1 MATDNERQIV
11 PVQKTIEVEPI
22 DIKREVNRAKRYA
35 RGFQTADYAR
45 TKQDGSQTSFF
56 DPYRNVENQYGNLK
70 TADGHFN
77 REVDCQTLR
86 RVSKKAWIINLCI
99 INVQKKIKPFLKP
112 STNRNLRG
120 FVVKKVGEDV
130 VKAAGQKSE
139 ARTEIEQFLLNTG
152 IEKSPDRDNFVRYCT
167 KILRDALEIDQ
178 VATEIGRTVS
188 GKVYAFWAVDGA
200 TIERVLPN
208 QDNPMHIKYIQVID
222 EIPQAFY
229 PAGSLIF
236 DYQNPRSDVRYSFY
250 GYSPVEQAIDLI
262 TSTINAF
269 TYNAGFFTENKL
281 PRGMLLLDGNA
292 NQETVEQ
299 MEDYLCDIMSGTTAN
314 QWRVPIIPAGNGG
327 SGENNSIK
335 WVSLSGTNKEMEFQ
349 GWLDFLTS
357 AIVSLFGCSMEEL
370 GLHSSK
376 SQPMFEHNTT
386 PEIEASKSLVLGDM
400 LSFLQQYINQILEK
414 AYPGY
419 EIEFV
424 GYERDDPKQI
434 LDLTKTE
441 LESFK
446 TLNEV
451 RKEKGLKPIEADWA
465 DKCPANPQFVQMYQ
479 AAQMDDGGGMED
491 MDDGEE
497 GGDFGGEEDG
507 EGENADNAE
516 ENGAENGNSEQESNV
531 DEGAWGEIGGNT
543 EGEEE
548 EKPEEENGGVNKSL
562 NFNF

>member
-1 MATDNERQIV
+1 MATDNNKQLI
-11 PVQKTIEVEPI
+11 PIQKSIEVEPI
-22 DIKREVNRAKRYA
+22 DIKREINRAKKYA
-35 RGFQTADYAR
+35 RAYVPTDYAR
-45 TKQDGSQTSFF
+45 AKQGGSQSSFF
-56 DPYRNVENQYGNLK
+56 DPYRNIENEYGNLR
-70 TADGHFN
+70 TADGHYN

-120 FVVKKVGEDV
+120 FVVKKIGEDV
-130 VKAAGQKSE
+130 IKAAGQKSE

-152 IEKSPDRDNFVRYCT
+152 IEKSPDRDNFTRFCI

-208 QDNPMHIKYIQVID
+208 QDNPFHIKYVQVID
-222 EIPQAFY
+222 SIPQAFY
-229 PAGSLIF
+229 PEDSLIF
-236 DYQNPRSDVRYSFY
+236 DYQNPRSDVRYSLY

-314 QWRVPIIPAGNGG
+314 QWRVPIIPAGNGT

-335 WVSLSGTNKEMEFQ
+335 WVSLGGTNKEMEFQ

-400 LSFLQQYINQILEK
+400 LAFLQQYINQILEK

-479 AAQMDDGGGMED
+479 SAQMDGGGMED
-491 MDDGEE
+491 PDAAEDEGEE
-497 GGDFGGEEDG
+497 GADFGE
-507 EGENADNAE
+507 ENADENENVDNDAWNDIAGNDKVNNAE
-516 ENGAENGNSEQESNV
+516 NEDNA
-531 DEGAWGEIGGNT
+531 
-543 EGEEE
+543 GEETKSE
-548 EKPEEENGGVNKSL
+548 GVEKSFKFS
-562 NFNF
+562 F

>member
-1 MATDNERQIV
+1 MATDNNKQLI
-11 PVQKTIEVEPI
+11 PIQKSIEVEPI
-22 DIKREVNRAKRYA
+22 DIKREINRAKKYTRAYVP
-35 RGFQTADYAR
+35 TDYAR
-45 TKQDGSQTSFF
+45 AKQGGSQSSFF
-56 DPYRNVENQYGNLK
+56 DPYRNIENEYGNLR
-70 TADGHFN
+70 TADGHYN

-120 FVVKKVGEDV
+120 FVVKKIGEDV
-130 VKAAGQKSE
+130 IKAAGQKSE

-152 IEKSPDRDNFVRYCT
+152 IEKSPDRDNFTRFCI

-208 QDNPMHIKYIQVID
+208 QDNPLHIKYVQVID
-222 EIPQAFY
+222 SIPQAFY
-229 PAGSLIF
+229 PEDSLIF

-314 QWRVPIIPAGNGG
+314 QWRVPIIPAGNGT

-335 WVSLSGTNKEMEFQ
+335 WVSLGGTNKEMEFQ

-479 AAQMDDGGGMED
+479 SAQMDGGGMED
-491 MDDGEE
+491 PDAAEDEE
-497 GGDFGGEEDG
+497 GADFGGEENGDL
-507 EGENADNAE
+507 EEENADENENVDNDAWNDIAGNDKVNNAE
-516 ENGAENGNSEQESNV
+516 NEDNA
-531 DEGAWGEIGGNT
+531 
-543 EGEEE
+543 GEETKSE
-548 EKPEEENGGVNKSL
+548 GVEKSFKFS
-562 NFNF
+562 F

>member
-1 MATDNERQIV
+1 MATDNNKQLI
-11 PVQKTIEVEPI
+11 PIQKSIEVEPI
-22 DIKREVNRAKRYA
+22 DIKREINRAKKYA
-35 RGFQTADYAR
+35 RAYVPTDYAR
-45 TKQDGSQTSFF
+45 AKQGGSQSSFF
-56 DPYRNVENQYGNLK
+56 DPYRNIENEYGNLR
-70 TADGHFN
+70 TADGHYN

-120 FVVKKVGEDV
+120 FVVKKIGEDV
-130 VKAAGQKSE
+130 IKAAGQKSE

-152 IEKSPDRDNFVRYCT
+152 IEKSPDRDNFTRFCI

-208 QDNPMHIKYIQVID
+208 QDNPFHIKYVQVID
-222 EIPQAFY
+222 SIPQAFY
-229 PAGSLIF
+229 PEDSLIF

-314 QWRVPIIPAGNGG
+314 QWRVPIIPAGNGT

-335 WVSLSGTNKEMEFQ
+335 WVSLGGTNKEMEFQ

-400 LSFLQQYINQILEK
+400 LAFLQQYINQILEK

-479 AAQMDDGGGMED
+479 SAQMDGGGMED
-491 MDDGEE
+491 PDAAEDE
-497 GGDFGGEEDG
+497 GGEGADFGE
-507 EGENADNAE
+507 ENADENENVDNDAWNDIAGNDKVNNAE
-516 ENGAENGNSEQESNV
+516 NEDNA
-531 DEGAWGEIGGNT
+531 
-543 EGEEE
+543 GEETKSE
-548 EKPEEENGGVNKSL
+548 GVEKSFKFS
-562 NFNF
+562 F

>member
-1 MATDNERQIV
+1 MATDNNKQLI
-11 PVQKTIEVEPI
+11 PIQKSIEVEPI
-22 DIKREVNRAKRYA
+22 DIKREINRAKKYA
-35 RGFQTADYAR
+35 RAYVPTDYAR
-45 TKQDGSQTSFF
+45 AKQGGSQSSFF
-56 DPYRNVENQYGNLK
+56 DPYRNIENEYGNLR
-70 TADGHFN
+70 TADGHYN

-120 FVVKKVGEDV
+120 FVVKKIGEDV
-130 VKAAGQKSE
+130 IKAAGQKSE

-152 IEKSPDRDNFVRYCT
+152 IEKSPDRDNFIRFCI

-208 QDNPMHIKYIQVID
+208 QDNPFHIKYVQVID
-222 EIPQAFY
+222 SIPQAFY
-229 PAGSLIF
+229 PEDSLIF

-314 QWRVPIIPAGNGG
+314 QWRVPIIPAGNGT

-335 WVSLSGTNKEMEFQ
+335 WVSLGGTNKEMEFQ

-400 LSFLQQYINQILEK
+400 LAFLQQYINQILEK

-479 AAQMDDGGGMED
+479 SAQMDGGGMED
-491 MDDGEE
+491 PDAAEDE
-497 GGDFGGEEDG
+497 GGEGADFGE
-507 EGENADNAE
+507 ENADENENVDNDAWNDIAGNNKVNNAE
-516 ENGAENGNSEQESNV
+516 NEDNA
-531 DEGAWGEIGGNT
+531 
-543 EGEEE
+543 GEETKSE
-548 EKPEEENGGVNKSL
+548 GVEKSFKFS
-562 NFNF
+562 F

>member
-1 MATDNERQIV
+1 MATDNNKQLI
-11 PVQKTIEVEPI
+11 PIQKSIEVEPI
-22 DIKREVNRAKRYA
+22 DIKREINRAKKYA
-35 RGFQTADYAR
+35 RAYVPTDYAR
-45 TKQDGSQTSFF
+45 AKQGGSQSSFF
-56 DPYRNVENQYGNLK
+56 DPYRNIENEYGNLR
-70 TADGHFN
+70 TADGHYN

-120 FVVKKVGEDV
+120 FVVKKIGEDV
-130 VKAAGQKSE
+130 IKAAGQKSE

-152 IEKSPDRDNFVRYCT
+152 IEKSPDRDNFTRFCI

-208 QDNPMHIKYIQVID
+208 QDNPFHIKYVQVID
-222 EIPQAFY
+222 SIPQAFY
-229 PAGSLIF
+229 PEDSLIF

-314 QWRVPIIPAGNGG
+314 QWRVPIIPAGNGT

-335 WVSLSGTNKEMEFQ
+335 WVSLGGTNKEMEFQ

-400 LSFLQQYINQILEK
+400 LAFLQQYINQILEK

-479 AAQMDDGGGMED
+479 SAQMDGGGMED
-491 MDDGEE
+491 PDAAEDE
-497 GGDFGGEEDG
+497 GGEGADFGGDDNGEDFG
-507 EGENADNAE
+507 EENANENENVDNDAWNDIAGNDKVNNAENEDNA
-516 ENGAENGNSEQESNV
+516 
-531 DEGAWGEIGGNT
+531 
-543 EGEEE
+543 GEETKSE
-548 EKPEEENGGVNKSL
+548 GVEKSFKFS
-562 NFNF
+562 F

>member
-1 MATDNERQIV
+1 MTTGNSKQLIPIQKSLE
-11 PVQKTIEVEPI
+11 VQPI
-22 DIKREVNRAKRYA
+22 DIKREVNRAKKYSRQ
-35 RGFQTADYAR
+35 FIPIDYAR
-45 TKQDGSQTSFF
+45 AKQDGSQTSFF
-56 DPYRNVENQYGNLK
+56 DPYREVENEYGNLR

-120 FVVKKVGEDV
+120 FVVKKIGEDV
-130 VKAAGQKSE
+130 VKATGQKSE
-139 ARTEIEQFLLNTG
+139 QRTEIERFLLNTG
-152 IEKSPDRDNFVRYCT
+152 IEKSPDRDNFTRFCI

-208 QDNPMHIKYIQVID
+208 QDNPLHIKYVQVID
-222 EIPQAFY
+222 SIPQAFY
-229 PAGSLIF
+229 PEDTLIF

-314 QWRVPIIPAGNGG
+314 QWRVPIIPAGNGT

-335 WVSLSGTNKEMEFQ
+335 WVSLGGTNKEMEFQ

-424 GYERDDPKQI
+424 GYERDDPKLI

-479 AAQMDDGGGMED
+479 SAQMDGGGMED
-491 MDDGEE
+491 PDEEGADFSGEE
-497 GGDFGGEEDG
+497 NSGGGDFGE
-507 EGENADNAE
+507 ENADE
-516 ENGAENGNSEQESNV
+516 SENV
-531 DEGAWGEIGGNT
+531 DNDAWGEIAGNDENEGNAESGDNVVEEET
-543 EGEEE
+543 EGV
-548 EKPEEENGGVNKSL
+548 EKSFIFG
-562 NFNF
+562 F

>member
-1 MATDNERQIV
+1 MATDDNKRLI
-11 PVQKTIEVEPI
+11 PIQKNIEIEPI
-22 DIKREVNRAKRYA
+22 DIKREINRAKKYA
-35 RGFQTADYAR
+35 RAYVPTDYAR
-45 TKQDGSQTSFF
+45 AKQGGSQSSFF
-56 DPYRNVENQYGNLK
+56 DPFRNIENEYGNLR
-70 TADGHFN
+70 TADGHYN

-130 VKAAGQKSE
+130 IKAAGQKSE

-152 IEKSPDRDNFVRYCT
+152 IEKSPDRDNFTRFCI

-208 QDNPMHIKYIQVID
+208 QDNPLHIKYVQVID
-222 EIPQAFY
+222 SIPQAFY
-229 PAGSLIF
+229 PEDSLIF
-236 DYQNPRSDVRYSFY
+236 DYQNPRSDVRYSLY

-314 QWRVPIIPAGNGG
+314 QWRVPIIPAGNGT

-335 WVSLSGTNKEMEFQ
+335 WVSLGGTNKEMEFQ

-400 LSFLQQYINQILEK
+400 LAFLQQYINQILEK

-465 DKCPANPQFVQMYQ
+465 DKCPANPQLVQMYQ
-479 AAQMDDGGGMED
+479 SAQMDGGGMED
-491 MDDGEE
+491 PDAAEDE
-497 GGDFGGEEDG
+497 GGEGADFGE
-507 EGENADNAE
+507 ENADENENVDNDAWNEITGNDKENNAE
-516 ENGAENGNSEQESNV
+516 KEDNA
-531 DEGAWGEIGGNT
+531 
-543 EGEEE
+543 GEETKSE
-548 EKPEEENGGVNKSL
+548 GVEKSFKFS
-562 NFNF
+562 F

>member
-1 MATDNERQIV
+1 MATDNNKQLI
-11 PVQKTIEVEPI
+11 PIQKSIEVEPI
-22 DIKREVNRAKRYA
+22 DIKREINRAKKYSRQ
-35 RGFQTADYAR
+35 FIPTDYAR
-45 TKQDGSQTSFF
+45 AKQGGSQTSFF
-56 DPYRNVENQYGNLK
+56 DPYRNVENEYGNLR

-99 INVQKKIKPFLKP
+99 IHVQKKIKPFLKP
-112 STNRNLRG
+112 STNRNFRG
-120 FVVKKVGEDV
+120 FVVKKIGEDV
-130 VKAAGQKSE
+130 IKAVGQKSE

-152 IEKSPDRDNFVRYCT
+152 TEKSPDRDNFTRFCI

-208 QDNPMHIKYIQVID
+208 QDNPLRIKYVQAID
-222 EIPQAFY
+222 SIPQAFY
-229 PAGSLIF
+229 PEDSLIF

-314 QWRVPIIPAGNGG
+314 QWRVPIIPAGNGS

-335 WVSLSGTNKEMEFQ
+335 WVSLGGTNKEMEFQ

-376 SQPMFEHNTT
+376 SQPMFERNTT

-400 LSFLQQYINQILEK
+400 LAFFQQYINQILEK

-479 AAQMDDGGGMED
+479 SAQMDGGGMED
-491 MDDGEE
+491 PDAGDDEEGADFGGEDN
-497 GGDFGGEEDG
+497 GGDFGEE
-507 EGENADNAE
+507 NAE
-516 ENGAENGNSEQESNV
+516 ESGNVNN
-531 DEGAWGEIGGNT
+531 DAWGEIAGNDNKDNAGN
-543 EGEEE
+543 EDNAGEEE
-548 EKPEEENGGVNKSL
+548 ENPEGVEKS
-562 NFNF
+562 FKYSF

>member
-1 MATDNERQIV
+1 MTTGNSKQLIPIQKSLE
-11 PVQKTIEVEPI
+11 VQPI
-22 DIKREVNRAKRYA
+22 DIKREVNRAKKYSRQ
-35 RGFQTADYAR
+35 FIPIDYAR
-45 TKQDGSQTSFF
+45 AKQDGSQTSFF
-56 DPYRNVENQYGNLK
+56 DPYREVENEYGNLR

-120 FVVKKVGEDV
+120 FVVKKIGEDV
-130 VKAAGQKSE
+130 VKATGQKSE
-139 ARTEIEQFLLNTG
+139 QRTEIERFLLNTG
-152 IEKSPDRDNFVRYCT
+152 IEKSPDRDNFTRFCI

-208 QDNPMHIKYIQVID
+208 QDNPLHIKYVQVID
-222 EIPQAFY
+222 SIPQAFY
-229 PAGSLIF
+229 PEDTLIF

-314 QWRVPIIPAGNGG
+314 QWRVPIIPAGNGT

-335 WVSLSGTNKEMEFQ
+335 WVSLGGTNKEMEFQ

-424 GYERDDPKQI
+424 GYERDDPKLI

-479 AAQMDDGGGMED
+479 SAQMDGGGMED
-491 MDDGEE
+491 PDEEGADFSGEENSE
-497 GGDFGGEEDG
+497 GGDFGE
-507 EGENADNAE
+507 ENADE
-516 ENGAENGNSEQESNV
+516 SENV
-531 DEGAWGEIGGNT
+531 DNDAWGEIAGNDENEGNAESGDNVVEEET
-543 EGEEE
+543 EGV
-548 EKPEEENGGVNKSL
+548 EKS
-562 NFNF
+562 FNFGF

>member
-1 MATDNERQIV
+1 MATDNNKQLI
-11 PVQKTIEVEPI
+11 PIQKSIEVEPI
-22 DIKREVNRAKRYA
+22 DIKREINRAKKYA
-35 RGFQTADYAR
+35 RAYVPTDYAR
-45 TKQDGSQTSFF
+45 AKQGGSQSSFF
-56 DPYRNVENQYGNLK
+56 DPYRNIENEYGNLR
-70 TADGHFN
+70 TADGHYN

-120 FVVKKVGEDV
+120 FVVKKIGEDV
-130 VKAAGQKSE
+130 IKAAGQKSE

-152 IEKSPDRDNFVRYCT
+152 IEKSPDRDNFTRFCI

-208 QDNPMHIKYIQVID
+208 QDNPFHIKYVQVID
-222 EIPQAFY
+222 SIPQAFY
-229 PAGSLIF
+229 PEDSLIF

-314 QWRVPIIPAGNGG
+314 QWRVPIIPAGNGT

-335 WVSLSGTNKEMEFQ
+335 WVSLGGTNKEMEFQ

-400 LSFLQQYINQILEK
+400 LAFLQQYINQILEK

-479 AAQMDDGGGMED
+479 SAQMDGGGMED
-491 MDDGEE
+491 PDAAEDE
-497 GGDFGGEEDG
+497 GGEGADFGGEDNGEDFG
-507 EGENADNAE
+507 EENADENENVDNDAWNEIAGNDKEDNAE
-516 ENGAENGNSEQESNV
+516 NEDNA
-531 DEGAWGEIGGNT
+531 
-543 EGEEE
+543 GEETKSE
-548 EKPEEENGGVNKSL
+548 GVEKSFKYS
-562 NFNF
+562 F

>member
-1 MATDNERQIV
+1 MATDNNKQLI
-11 PVQKTIEVEPI
+11 PIQKSIEVEPI
-22 DIKREVNRAKRYA
+22 DIKREINRAKKYA
-35 RGFQTADYAR
+35 RAYVPTDYAR
-45 TKQDGSQTSFF
+45 AKQGGSQSSFF
-56 DPYRNVENQYGNLK
+56 DPYRNIENEYGNLR
-70 TADGHFN
+70 TADGHYN

-120 FVVKKVGEDV
+120 FVVKKIGEDV
-130 VKAAGQKSE
+130 IKAAGQKSE

-152 IEKSPDRDNFVRYCT
+152 IEKSPDRDNFTRFCI

-208 QDNPMHIKYIQVID
+208 QDNPLHIKYVQVID
-222 EIPQAFY
+222 SIPQAFY
-229 PAGSLIF
+229 PEDSLIF

-314 QWRVPIIPAGNGG
+314 QWRVPIIPAGNGT

-335 WVSLSGTNKEMEFQ
+335 WVSLGGTNKEMEFQ

-400 LSFLQQYINQILEK
+400 LAFLQQYINQILEK

-479 AAQMDDGGGMED
+479 AAQMDGGGMED
-491 MDDGEE
+491 PGAEEDEEGGEDT
-497 GGDFGGEEDG
+497 GGDFGEE
-507 EGENADNAE
+507 NAE
-516 ENGAENGNSEQESNV
+516 ESDNV
-531 DEGAWGEIGGNT
+531 DNDAWGEIAGSDKEDNAGN
-543 EGEEE
+543 EDNAGEEE
-548 EKPEEENGGVNKSL
+548 ENPEGVKKS
-562 NFNF
+562 FSFVF

>member
-1 MATDNERQIV
+1 MATDNNKQLI
-11 PVQKTIEVEPI
+11 PIQKSIEVEPI
-22 DIKREVNRAKRYA
+22 DIKREINRAKKYA
-35 RGFQTADYAR
+35 RAYVPTDYAR
-45 TKQDGSQTSFF
+45 AKQGGSQSSFF
-56 DPYRNVENQYGNLK
+56 DPYRNIENEYGNLR
-70 TADGHFN
+70 TADGHYN

-120 FVVKKVGEDV
+120 FVVKKIGEDV
-130 VKAAGQKSE
+130 IKAAGQKSE

-152 IEKSPDRDNFVRYCT
+152 IEKSPDRDNFTRFCI

-208 QDNPMHIKYIQVID
+208 QDNPFHIKYVQVID
-222 EIPQAFY
+222 SIPQAFY
-229 PAGSLIF
+229 PEDSLIF

-314 QWRVPIIPAGNGG
+314 QWRVPIIPAGNGT

-335 WVSLSGTNKEMEFQ
+335 WVSLGGTNKEMEFQ

-357 AIVSLFGCSMEEL
+357 AIASLFGCSMEEL

-451 RKEKGLKPIEADWA
+451 RKEKGLKPIDADWA

-479 AAQMDDGGGMED
+479 AAQMDDGGMED
-491 MDDGEE
+491 PDAAEDEGGEGADFGGGESDE
-497 GGDFGGEEDG
+497 GGDFGSDENEEP
-507 EGENADNAE
+507 GENNEE
-516 ENGAENGNSEQESNV
+516 ENKV
-531 DEGAWGEIGGNT
+531 DDNAWGEIA
-543 EGEEE
+543 GEET
-548 EKPEEENGGVNKSL
+548 KSPKK
-562 NFNF
+562 

>member
-1 MATDNERQIV
+1 MATDNNKQLI
-11 PVQKTIEVEPI
+11 PIQKSIEVEPI
-22 DIKREVNRAKRYA
+22 DIKREINRAKKYA
-35 RGFQTADYAR
+35 RAYVPTDYAR
-45 TKQDGSQTSFF
+45 AKQGGSQSSFF
-56 DPYRNVENQYGNLK
+56 DPYRNIENEYGNLR
-70 TADGHFN
+70 TADGHYN

-120 FVVKKVGEDV
+120 FVVKKIGEDV
-130 VKAAGQKSE
+130 IKAAGQKSE

-152 IEKSPDRDNFVRYCT
+152 IEKSPNRDNFTRFCI

-208 QDNPMHIKYIQVID
+208 QDNPLHIKYVQVID
-222 EIPQAFY
+222 SIPQAFY
-229 PAGSLIF
+229 PEDSLIF

-314 QWRVPIIPAGNGG
+314 QWHVPIIPAGNGG

-479 AAQMDDGGGMED
+479 AAQMDGGGMED
-491 MDDGEE
+491 PDAEEDEEGGEDT
-497 GGDFGGEEDG
+497 GGDFGEE
-507 EGENADNAE
+507 NAE
-516 ENGAENGNSEQESNV
+516 ESDNV
-531 DEGAWGEIGGNT
+531 DNDAWGEIAGSDKEDNAGN
-543 EGEEE
+543 EDNAGEEE
-548 EKPEEENGGVNKSL
+548 ENPEGVEKS
-562 NFNF
+562 FKYGF

>member
-1 MATDNERQIV
+1 MATDNNKQLI
-11 PVQKTIEVEPI
+11 PIQKSIEVEPI
-22 DIKREVNRAKRYA
+22 DIKREINRAKKYSRQ
-35 RGFQTADYAR
+35 FIPTDYAR
-45 TKQDGSQTSFF
+45 AKQDGSQTSFF
-56 DPYRNVENQYGNLK
+56 DPYRNVENEYGNLR

-120 FVVKKVGEDV
+120 FVVKKIGEDV

-139 ARTEIEQFLLNTG
+139 QRTEIEQFLLNTG
-152 IEKSPDRDNFVRYCT
+152 LEKSPDRDNFTRYCI

-208 QDNPMHIKYIQVID
+208 QDNPMNIKYVQVID
-222 EIPQAFY
+222 SIPQAFY
-229 PAGSLIF
+229 PEDSLIF

-314 QWRVPIIPAGNGG
+314 QWRVPIIPAGNGT

-335 WVSLSGTNKEMEFQ
+335 WVSLGGTNKEMEFQ

-376 SQPMFEHNTT
+376 SQPVFEHNTS

-479 AAQMDDGGGMED
+479 SAQMDGGGMED
-491 MDDGEE
+491 PDAGDDEEGADFGGEDN
-497 GGDFGGEEDG
+497 GGDFGE
-507 EGENADNAE
+507 ENAAEESDNDAWGEIAGNDNKDNAGNEDNAE
-516 ENGAENGNSEQESNV
+516 E
-531 DEGAWGEIGGNT
+531 
-543 EGEEE
+543 GEENPE
-548 EKPEEENGGVNKSL
+548 GVEKSFKYS
-562 NFNF
+562 F

>member
-1 MATDNERQIV
+1 MATDNNKQLI
-11 PVQKTIEVEPI
+11 PIQKSIEVEPI
-22 DIKREVNRAKRYA
+22 DIKREINRAKKYA
-35 RGFQTADYAR
+35 KAYVPTDYAR
-45 TKQDGSQTSFF
+45 AKHGGSQSSFF
-56 DPYRNVENQYGNLK
+56 DPFRNIENEYGNLR
-70 TADGHFN
+70 TADGHYN

-120 FVVKKVGEDV
+120 FVVKKIGEDV
-130 VKAAGQKSE
+130 IKAAGQKSE

-152 IEKSPDRDNFVRYCT
+152 IEKSPDRDNFTRYCI

-208 QDNPMHIKYIQVID
+208 QDNPLHIKYVQVID
-222 EIPQAFY
+222 SIPQAFY
-229 PAGSLIF
+229 PEDSMIF

-314 QWRVPIIPAGNGG
+314 QWRVPIIPAGNGA

-335 WVSLSGTNKEMEFQ
+335 WVSLGGTNKEMEFQ

-400 LSFLQQYINQILEK
+400 LAFLQQYINQILEK

-479 AAQMDDGGGMED
+479 SAQMDGGGMED
-491 MDDGEE
+491 PDAAEDGEE
-497 GGDFGGEEDG
+497 TGGDFGEE
-507 EGENADNAE
+507 NAE
-516 ENGAENGNSEQESNV
+516 EASDNV
-531 DEGAWGEIGGNT
+531 DNDAWGEIAGSDNNDNAGN
-543 EGEEE
+543 EGNAEEE
-548 EKPEEENGGVNKSL
+548 EENPEGVEKS
-562 NFNF
+562 FKYSF

>member
-1 MATDNERQIV
+1 MATDNNKQLI
-11 PVQKTIEVEPI
+11 PIQKSIEVEPI
-22 DIKREVNRAKRYA
+22 DIKREINRAKKYA
-35 RGFQTADYAR
+35 RAYVPTDYAR
-45 TKQDGSQTSFF
+45 AKQGGSQSSFF
-56 DPYRNVENQYGNLK
+56 DPYRNIENEYGNLR
-70 TADGHFN
+70 TADGHYN

-120 FVVKKVGEDV
+120 FVVKKIGEDV
-130 VKAAGQKSE
+130 IKAAGQKSE

-152 IEKSPDRDNFVRYCT
+152 IEKSPDRDNFTRFCI

-208 QDNPMHIKYIQVID
+208 QDNPLHIKYVQVID
-222 EIPQAFY
+222 SIPQAFY
-229 PAGSLIF
+229 PEDSLIF

-314 QWRVPIIPAGNGG
+314 QWRVPIIPAGNGT

-335 WVSLSGTNKEMEFQ
+335 WVSLGGTNKEMEFQ

-479 AAQMDDGGGMED
+479 SAQMDGGGMED
-491 MDDGEE
+491 PDAAEDEEGGEDT
-497 GGDFGGEEDG
+497 GGDFGE
-507 EGENADNAE
+507 ENADENENVDNDAWNDIAGNDKVNNAE
-516 ENGAENGNSEQESNV
+516 NEDNA
-531 DEGAWGEIGGNT
+531 
-543 EGEEE
+543 GEEE
-548 EKPEEENGGVNKSL
+548 ENPEGVEKS
-562 NFNF
+562 FKFSF

>member
-1 MATDNERQIV
+1 MATDNNKQLI
-11 PVQKTIEVEPI
+11 PIQKSIEVEPI
-22 DIKREVNRAKRYA
+22 DIKREINRAKKYA
-35 RGFQTADYAR
+35 RAYVPTDYAR
-45 TKQDGSQTSFF
+45 AKQGGSQSSFF
-56 DPYRNVENQYGNLK
+56 DPYRNIENEYGNLR
-70 TADGHFN
+70 TADGHYN

-120 FVVKKVGEDV
+120 FVVKKIGEDV
-130 VKAAGQKSE
+130 IKAAGQKSE

-152 IEKSPDRDNFVRYCT
+152 IEKSPDRDNFTRFCI

-208 QDNPMHIKYIQVID
+208 QDNPFHIKYVQVID
-222 EIPQAFY
+222 SIPQAFY
-229 PAGSLIF
+229 PEDSLIF

-314 QWRVPIIPAGNGG
+314 QWRVPIIPAGNGT

-335 WVSLSGTNKEMEFQ
+335 WVSLGGTNKEMEFQ

-400 LSFLQQYINQILEK
+400 LTFLQQYINQILEK

-479 AAQMDDGGGMED
+479 SAQMDGGGMED
-491 MDDGEE
+491 PDAAEDEGEE
-497 GGDFGGEEDG
+497 GADFGE
-507 EGENADNAE
+507 ENADENENVDNDAWNDIAGNNKVNNAE
-516 ENGAENGNSEQESNV
+516 NEDNA
-531 DEGAWGEIGGNT
+531 
-543 EGEEE
+543 GEETKSE
-548 EKPEEENGGVNKSL
+548 GVEKSFKFS
-562 NFNF
+562 F